1 MSLNSHTCEL
11 EYITLETWLTWVLK
25 KNWRHC
31 AICQDQLQPCW
42 KSDKSILHRYLFRD
56 LFASK
61 LARKKCEQ
69 STHGNCE
76 ECNVMGS
83 NWEFWQRKKV
93 RAGKSKRENWF
104 LSTSIIQEKTQKK
117 KFRTNKRVTPR
128 LFSSVFFYSK
138 SNLFSLVLWINVS
151 SFSRVHLSYL
161 NLEQS
166 SLVGNVMKKESS
178 FFALTFQI
186 LIFSELRSKSWAE
199 WNLGLSSRC
208 YLLHQ
213 SSFLNRLLYSISVL
227 LRVNSTKL
235 AKLCVYCKLKDS
247 FSSFLLSFNNKSCFV
262 EEILDLWHQQSCE
275 EEDVTKK
282 MFQTRFDNWS
292 TEICVLVLL

>member
-1 MSLNSHTCEL
+1 MLCHEPQFTHVWTWVHSSS
-11 EYITLETWLTWVLK
+11 TWLTWLLK
-25 KNWRHC
+25 KSWRHC

-69 STHGNCE
+69 RSTHGNCE

-83 NWEFWQRKKV
+83 NWEFWQRKKST
-93 RAGKSKRENWF
+93 GKIKRENWF
-104 LSTSIIQEKTQKK
+104 LSTSIIQEKRQK

-138 SNLFSLVLWINVS
+138 SNLFSLVLWICLLIFESS
-151 SFSRVHLSYL
+151 SFI
-161 NLEQS
+161 LEFGAV
-166 SLVGNVMKKESS
+166 LICLECDEKGVK
-178 FFALTFQI
+178 FFALTFQV
-186 LIFSELRSKSWAE
+186 LIFSELRSKSWVE
-199 WNLGLSSRC
+199 WNLRLSRC

-235 AKLCVYCKLKDS
+235 AKLCVVLQIEGLFFFPS
-247 FSSFLLSFNNKSCFV
+247 L
-262 EEILDLWHQQSCE
+262 
-275 EEDVTKK
+275 
-282 MFQTRFDNWS
+282 FQ
-292 TEICVLVLL
+292 